1 MFVQIR
7 NSIIL
12 ILLVL
17 SSSMAFSQVKEYF
30 IVCDP
35 DDFAYIY
42 ENFEEDIY
50 IPISITYDGATWADA
65 DMRIRGDGSRYLP
78 KKSLKVRFNAEP
90 FVNGRDKLNFN
101 AEYEDKSYIRAFIS
115 SRVFKMAGQKCFDTD
130 FARLYL
136 NGDFLGL
143 YNMTENMDEFFLEAN
158 GYDPDGNLF
167 KATKDGACL
176 SIYDDLTNSWE
187 QKTGSGNKEDLALLI
202 EEINQVS
209 IDEYPT
215 FCNEDLD
222 YDQMVNMIACNMV
235 LSNQSTYYH
244 NYYMFRDANGS
255 GKWEMIPWDLDK
267 TLSIYSWRNYTYSS
281 APWTSDNPYPEKAFL
296 NPAMMNDIKSR
307 TNEIFDQV
315 FNTAILWPMID
326 SLVTVLQLSVVE
338 DTTDDIESLDEWLNQ
353 VQVEKSYVANFP
365 SQLNWFFDHVQTS
378 FTAELTP
385 DPLPPDVTFS
395 WSPSIDPDGFPVG
408 YRFLLTSGTQFE
420 PELTTVY
427 DGITETSLTLEN
439 IEPGDYFWQ
448 VVSIGA
454 DGQEVESFDSRNPLE
469 VREIQFLPCV
479 IEEDLEL
486 VMDESPYLINC
497 DILVL
502 AGIKLSINEGVEIVF
517 TDDYAFRILG
527 EIEAIGTKENP
538 VIFRPESGQPFWDII
553 NMENA
558 SGLCTFRHVQFFNGK
573 LDALNSDVLL
583 EYVYLENTR
592 NLNYWDALFQTKFG
606 NITVRKSSFA
616 GNNTGEGLI
625 FSLPES
631 ALVENSYFYQT
642 PDAIEYL
649 HYNGGIVRNNVII
662 DCHDDGIDFDN
673 VHNATI
679 ENNVIYNTFDN
690 GITLDTCMNITV
702 KNNLVVGC
710 TQGINLKNNAHAL
723 LINNTLY
730 QNGNSIWLYE
740 KYAGSGGG
748 HATILNTI
756 ISQTTGLVI
765 DADELS
771 SWTIDYSLCDTEEIE
786 GTRNIFS
793 DPEFVAPADSVFTLL
808 PDSPCIDTGDPNSLH
823 DPDGTRAD
831 IGAFFFNQGEFD
843 VIFNEINYKSS
854 PDFYTE
860 DWLELYNN
868 DDTPADLSGWI
879 FKDSDDNHRFKFP
892 FGTVIVVHE
901 YLVLC
906 SDMGLFSQMNPD
918 VENII
923 GNFTFGL
930 SSGGEVIRLY
940 NNTGVLMDSVE
951 YGTEFPWPLEP
962 NGDGPTLE
970 LRNPSLDNSLAE
982 NWCASIDHGT
992 PGKVNSCFETA
1003 IAENGAMPFSVNVFP
1018 NPTSGSAYLDFNS
1031 ELYGK
1036 LDITI
1041 FNNKGELCKSIDKQV
1056 ISHVQYL
1063 IEIDDLP
1070 ESGIYLINL
1079 ILYSEGQAYKQQVK
1093 LLVIE

>member
-7 NSIIL
+7 KSIIIILL
-12 ILLVL
+12 ILI
-17 SSSMAFSQVKEYF
+17 SSLASSQVKEYF
-30 IVCDP
+30 INCDP
-35 DDFAYIY
+35 EDFTYIY
-42 ENFEEDIY
+42 ENFNEDIY
-50 IPISITYDGATWADA
+50 IPISITYNGTTWTDA

-78 KKSLKVRFNAEP
+78 KKSLKVRFNGEP

-101 AEYEDKSYIRAFIS
+101 AEYEDRSYIRAFVS

-130 FARLYL
+130 FARLFL

-143 YNMTENMDEFFLEAN
+143 YQMTENMDEFFLEAN
-158 GYDPDGNLF
+158 GYDPNGSLF

-176 SIYDDLTNSWE
+176 SIYDDLTNFWE

-209 IDEYPT
+209 VDEYPA
-215 FCNEDLD
+215 FCSESLD
-222 YDQMVNMIACNMV
+222 YNQVVNMIACNMV

-244 NYYMFRDANGS
+244 NYYMYRDANGN
-255 GKWEMIPWDLDK
+255 GKWEMLPWDLDK
-267 TLSIYSWRNYTYSS
+267 TFSVYSWRNYTYGS
-281 APWTSDNPYPEKAFL
+281 APWTPDNPYFKKAIL
-296 NPAMMNDIKSR
+296 NPAMMNDIEVR
-307 TNEIFDQV
+307 ANEIFDQV
-315 FNTAILWPMID
+315 FTTDILWPMID
-326 SLVTVLQLSVVE
+326 SLVTVLQPSVE
-338 DTTDDIESLDEWLNQ
+338 QDTTDDIQNVDEWLNQ
-353 VQVEKSYVANFP
+353 VQTEKGYIANFP

-385 DPLPPDVTFS
+385 DPLPPDVTFN
-395 WSPSIDPDGFPVG
+395 WSPSTDPDGLPIE

-427 DGITETSLTLEN
+427 EGLTSTTLTLQN

-448 VVSIGA
+448 VVSVDA

-469 VREIQFLPCV
+469 IRETQILPCV

-486 VMDESPYLINC
+486 TMEESPYLINC

-502 AGIKLSINEGVEIVF
+502 AGIKLTISEGVEIVF

-527 EIEAIGTKENP
+527 EVEATGTSQNP
-538 VIFRPESGQPFWDII
+538 VIFRPESGQPYWDII
-553 NMENA
+553 KMENA
-558 SGLCTFRHVQFFNGK
+558 SGHCKFRYVQFFNGR
-573 LDALNSDVLL
+573 LDAINSTVLL
-583 EYVYLENTR
+583 ENVYLENTR
-592 NLNYWDALFQTKFG
+592 NLNYWDALFQTTYG
-606 NITVRKSSFA
+606 HITVRESSFIS
-616 GNNTGEGLI
+616 NNTGEGLI

-631 ALVENSYFYQT
+631 ALVEDSYFYQT

-649 HYNGGIVRNNVII
+649 HYVGGMVRNNVII
-662 DCHDDGIDFDN
+662 NCHDDGIDFDN
-673 VHNATI
+673 VYNATI
-679 ENNVIYNTFDN
+679 ENNVIFNSFDN

-702 KNNLVVGC
+702 KNNLVFGC

-756 ISQTTGLVI
+756 ISQTTGLVFN
-765 DADELS
+765 ADKFS

-786 GTRNIFS
+786 GTANLFS
-793 DPEFVAPADSVFTLL
+793 DPGFVAAADSNFTLL
-808 PDSPCIDTGDPNSLH
+808 PTSPCIDKGDPNSVH

-831 IGAFFFNQGEFD
+831 MGAYFYNQGTFD
-843 VIFNEINYKSS
+843 VLFNEINYKSS

-860 DWLELYNN
+860 DWVELYNN
-868 DDTPADLSGWI
+868 DDSPADLSGWV
-879 FKDSDDNHRFKFP
+879 FKDSDDNHSFEFP
-892 FGTVIVVHE
+892 YGTVIGVHE

-906 SDMGLFSQMNPD
+906 SDMGLFSQMNPEI
-918 VENII
+918 ENVV

-930 SSGGEVIRLY
+930 NSSGEAIRLY
-940 NNTGVLMDSVE
+940 NNTGALIDSVE
-951 YGTEFPWPLEP
+951 YGTEFPWPVAP
-962 NGDGPTLE
+962 NGNGPTLE

-982 NWCASIDHGT
+982 NWCASIDYGT
-992 PGKVNSCFETA
+992 PDKINSCFETA
-1003 IAENGAMPFSVNVFP
+1003 IAESEAKPFSVNVYP
-1018 NPTSGSAYLDFNS
+1018 NPTYGPAYLDFNS
-1031 ELYGK
+1031 K
-1036 LDITI
+1036 LGGDMDINV
-1041 FNNKGELCKSIDKQV
+1041 FNNKGNLCKTYNKEVAGQ
-1056 ISHVQYL
+1056 VQYK
-1063 IEIDDLP
+1063 IEIDDFP
-1070 ESGIYLINL
+1070 GPGMYLVHF
-1079 ILYSEGQAYKQQVK
+1079 ILHAGRQSYQQQTK